1 MLVVLASS
9 LVAERGGS
17 LPLVSLQPEGHGGAP
32 SRSAK
37 LPDKTIGYCAL
48 LPRPA
53 PSCQR
58 PSHLWYPRALPDLKT
73 WNLDSCK
80 KGSKSLMCS
89 GPASRKPPAYVR
101 ILARPCV

>member
-1 MLVVLASS
+1 MLALVALGTASS
-9 LVAERGGS
+9 LAADRVGE
-17 LPLVSLQPEGHGGAP
+17 SLQAEGHGGAP

-58 PSHLWYPRALPDLKT
+58 PSHL
-73 WNLDSCK
+73 
-80 KGSKSLMCS
+80 
-89 GPASRKPPAYVR
+89 
-101 ILARPCV
+101 